1 MAQRLSFFLHR
12 QPHLSREAFQD
23 YWRGTHAQLVADRA
37 ETIGC
42 VRYVQVHTALD
53 AAAASPG
60 GPEPFDGIA
69 ELWIDPEVRAAAS
82 ETPEGKR
89 AMEERQQDGQQFID
103 HSRSVYMV
111 VEETFVFEESPS
123 A

>member
-1 MAQRLSFFLHR
+1 MIRRILCIRRKQE
-12 QPHLSREAFQD
+12 LSREEFDQHWSEVHAALVQ
-23 YWRGTHAQLVADRA
+23 RHAKLLGTLRYRQLRPNPTEQFGRA
-37 ETIGC
+37 LET
-42 VRYVQVHTALD
+42 
-53 AAAASPG
+53 
-60 GPEPFDGIA
+60 EPFDGIA

-89 AMEERQQDGQQFID
+89 AMEELQQDGQQFID

>member
-1 MAQRLSFFLHR
+1 MIRRILCIRRKQE
-12 QPHLSREAFQD
+12 LSREEFD
-23 YWRGTHAQLVADRA
+23 RHWREVHGALVQRHAKLLGTLRYRQLRPNPAEQFGRA
-37 ETIGC
+37 LET
-42 VRYVQVHTALD
+42 
-53 AAAASPG
+53 
-60 GPEPFDGIA
+60 EPFDGIA

-89 AMEERQQDGQQFID
+89 AMEELQQDGQQFID